1 MGLFSSAFLFNSL
14 PVVQEGSTDV
24 HPQPR
29 VPPLLSPGPPPQ
41 VWESVAETEDGFH
54 LADSGSSSFQAE
66 AESFVGWNFP
76 RAESSQ
82 SGTEHLAR
90 MGRV

>member
-29 VPPLLSPGPPPQ
+29 PSPPPTSPRA
-41 VWESVAETEDGFH
+41 WEPVAETEDGFH

-66 AESFVGWNFP
+66 AESFLGWNFP
-76 RAESSQ
+76 VLNPANLEQ
-82 SGTEHLAR
+82 NI
-90 MGRV
+90 